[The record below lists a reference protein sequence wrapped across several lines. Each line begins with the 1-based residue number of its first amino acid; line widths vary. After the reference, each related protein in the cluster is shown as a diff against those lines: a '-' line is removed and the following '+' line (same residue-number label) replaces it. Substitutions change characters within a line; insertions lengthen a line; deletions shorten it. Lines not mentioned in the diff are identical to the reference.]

1 MPRIRVV
8 TFLVIALVLLG
19 AVPARA
25 AQHEGEDFLALGDSV
40 AFGYDPLA
48 RDFSNPESFIGYPE
62 ALAKLLEV
70 DVTNASCP
78 GEASGGFIS
87 LGSALDNGCR
97 DFRFGT
103 PQTPPFP
110 LHEKYKTAQLDFAVK
125 YLRHHRETRLVTIDL
140 GGNDLFVLLR
150 TCQNNPTCVFN
161 GLPQTLQTLGANL
174 GEIYRRIRVDAGYRG
189 QIVALTYYAFD
200 YTNTSEVQVIAAV
213 NSVVEAVTIAAGGQV
228 ASGFAAF
235 LAASAAAGAPGKPC
249 AAGLLI
255 RLPAPTLTC
264 DVHPSPA
271 GRDVLARAIKPLVAI
286 AVRKD

>member
-48 RDFSNPESFIGYPE
+48 RDFSNPESFLGYPE

-87 LGSALDNGCR
+87 LGGALHNGCR
-97 DFRFGT
+97 AFPLGT

-110 LHEKYKTAQLDFAVK
+110 LPEKNKTAPLPFAVE
-125 YLRHHRETRLVTIDL
+125 YLRH
-140 GGNDLFVLLR
+140 
-150 TCQNNPTCVFN
+150 P
-161 GLPQTLQTLGANL
+161 PQTPPPDN
-174 GEIYRRIRVDAGYRG
+174 R
-189 QIVALTYYAFD
+189 
-200 YTNTSEVQVIAAV
+200 
-213 NSVVEAVTIAAGGQV
+213 
-228 ASGFAAF
+228 
-235 LAASAAAGAPGKPC
+235 
-249 AAGLLI
+249 
-255 RLPAPTLTC
+255 
-264 DVHPSPA
+264 
-271 GRDVLARAIKPLVAI
+271 PL
-286 AVRKD
+286 RE

>member
-87 LGSALDNGCR
+87 LGSPLDNGCR

-103 PQTPPFP
+103 AQTPPFP

>member
-87 LGSALDNGCR
+87 LGSPLDNGCR

-103 PQTPPFP
+103 AQTPPFP

-189 QIVALTYYAFD
+189 QIVALTYYALD
-200 YTNTSEVQVIAAV
+200 YTDTQGAQIIAAV

>member
-1 MPRIRVV
+1 QDC
-8 TFLVIALVLLG
+8 TAT
-19 AVPARA
+19 
-25 AQHEGEDFLALGDSV
+25 GDSV

-48 RDFSNPESFIGYPE
+48 PDFSHPESFIGYPE

-87 LGSALDNGCR
+87 LGSPLDNGCR

-103 PQTPPFP
+103 AQTPPFP

-174 GEIYRRIRVDAGYRG
+174 GEIYRRIRVDAGCPRARH
-189 QIVALTYYAFD
+189 Q
-200 YTNTSEVQVIAAV
+200 
-213 NSVVEAVTIAAGGQV
+213 AAGGHR
-228 ASGFAAF
+228 SEE
-235 LAASAAAGAPGKPC
+235 
-249 AAGLLI
+249 GLISERSL
-255 RLPAPTLTC
+255 
-264 DVHPSPA
+264 SK
-271 GRDVLARAIKPLVAI
+271 GGG
-286 AVRKD
+286 

>member
-87 LGSALDNGCR
+87 LGSPLDNGCR

-103 PQTPPFP
+103 AQTPPFP

-161 GLPQTLQTLGANL
+161 GLPQTLQTLGTNL
-174 GEIYRRIRVDAGYRG
+174 GEIYRRMRVDAGYRG

>member
-48 RDFSNPESFIGYPE
+48 RDFSNPESFVGYPE

-87 LGSALDNGCR
+87 LGSPLDNGCR

-103 PQTPPFP
+103 AQTPPFP

-161 GLPQTLQTLGANL
+161 GLPQTLQTLGTNL
-174 GEIYRRIRVDAGYRG
+174 GEIYRRMRVDAGYRG

-255 RLPAPTLTC
+255 PLPAPTLTC